1 MSATWVDFRRLREE
15 LDFAAVLR
23 HYGVELKVR
32 RKDQHQGF
40 CPLPT
45 HPTHDGRRHSPSFA
59 ANLSRKC
66 WQCFGCGASGNVIDF
81 AVRMSGLDPGNPQS
95 VRRIALELQ
104 ERFLDPPKNTREQPA
119 CVQRKRKKPQVE
131 GRRHGEDDAQQK
143 PSATS
148 AGPVVVV
155 NAPLDFTLKG
165 LDAGHPYLRERG
177 FTADTIAT
185 FGLGYCSRGVMQG
198 RIVIPLHDPHGRL
211 IGYAGRVVDDAAITE
226 QNPRYLFP
234 APREREGKR
243 HEFHKSEFL
252 YRGFEIEPPVSELV
266 IVEGFA
272 SVWWLRQCGVRDVVA
287 LMGASC
293 SDVQAKLIV
302 DLLTSDGTAF
312 VMPDAGEAGERCA
325 TSVLTRVAP
334 HRRCRWAKL
343 ASGQPT
349 DLSPDEIG
357 NALGLETQ

>member
-1 MSATWVDFRRLREE
+1 
-15 LDFAAVLR
+15 
-23 HYGVELKVR
+23 
-32 RKDQHQGF
+32 
-40 CPLPT
+40 
-45 HPTHDGRRHSPSFA
+45 
-59 ANLSRKC
+59 
-66 WQCFGCGASGNVIDF
+66 
-81 AVRMSGLDPGNPQS
+81 
-95 VRRIALELQ
+95 
-104 ERFLDPPKNTREQPA
+104 
-119 CVQRKRKKPQVE
+119 VQRKREKPPDE
-131 GRRHGEDDAQQK
+131 GGKDGDCDAQQK
-143 PSATS
+143 PSEGQARP
-148 AGPVVVV
+148 AVVV

-165 LDAGHPYLRERG
+165 LDAAHPYLKERG
-177 FTADTIAT
+177 FTPDTVAT

-198 RIVIPLHDPHGRL
+198 RIVIPLHDPSGRL
-211 IGYAGRVVDDAAITE
+211 IGYAGRVIDDATITE

-252 YRGFEIEPPVSELV
+252 YRGFEVEPPVSELV

-302 DLLTSDGTAF
+302 DLLAPDGTAW

-325 TSVLTRVAP
+325 VSVLTRVAP

-349 DLSPDEIG
+349 DLSPDEIRD
-357 NALGLETQ
+357 ALGL